1 MEGGGATTAGDLV
14 NPGAVCDHDDDAHNQ
29 DDYLSN
35 DDHCDDDYHDD
46 DDSGICGLPILER
59 MLTVGDARYHP
70 ACFTCAQCG
79 AGLEGGQFMED
90 GDAVICRD
98 CYIRWVVLMIMPP
111 TLLINVLYL
120 FRLKAPWCV
129 RCEKVIIS
137 EPGMSH
143 MSLTRNQHCI
153 SA

>member
-1 MEGGGATTAGDLV
+1 MGAGGATTAGDLV
-14 NPGAVCDHDDDAHNQ
+14 NPDAVCDHDDDAHNQ

-35 DDHCDDDYHDD
+35 DDHCDDEYHDD

-90 GDAVICRD
+90 GDVVICRD
-98 CYIRWVVLMIMPP
+98 CYIRWIVQMM
-111 TLLINVLYL
+111 
-120 FRLKAPWCV
+120 
-129 RCEKVIIS
+129 
-137 EPGMSH
+137 MSPA
-143 MSLTRNQHCI
+143 NKCFI
-153 SA
+153 FI